1 MRTSSVPAVSHPDT
15 STMKSSHPEITVLP
29 TGQSWNRGVRSKGR
43 RRGLWAVTIVA
54 LLLAGGSAAV
64 TVARRPRLPSYVTAS
79 VARGGIEQT
88 VEATGT
94 ISAVTTV

>member
-1 MRTSSVPAVSHPDT
+1 
-15 STMKSSHPEITVLP
+15 
-29 TGQSWNRGVRSKGR
+29 
-43 RRGLWAVTIVA
+43 VTIVA